1 MSNFA
6 GVSKNE
12 IVWVQ
17 HIRDNFPVYLTT
29 SDKNREVY
37 YIYKYSEKESKYIK
51 INHQSSD
58 PIKLEEKYIKDT
70 KYNKEDNSNIIRNK
84 ATFSNVIDSS
94 GIEEMNARNIKEN
107 TINNIKKRDR
117 PKKKVN
123 TEPTKTI
130 TNPDTKK
137 SNIKSNIKPNI
148 KKKGKLF

>member
-1 MSNFA
+1 MNNFA

-17 HIRDNFPVYLTT
+17 HIRNEFPVYLTT

-37 YIYKYSEKESKYIK
+37 YLYKYSEKESKYIK

-70 KYNKEDNSNIIRNK
+70 KYNKADNNEIIKNK

-94 GIEEMNARNIKEN
+94 GIEEMNTRNIKEN
-107 TINNIKKRDR
+107 TINNTKRDR
-117 PKKKVN
+117 HKKKVN

-137 SNIKSNIKPNI
+137 PNIKSNIKPNI

>member
-1 MSNFA
+1 MGNFI

-17 HIRDNFPVYLTT
+17 HIRDDFPVYLTT

-37 YIYKYSEKESKYIK
+37 YLYKYSEKESKYIK

-84 ATFSNVIDSS
+84 AVLSNVIDSS

-107 TINNIKKRDR
+107 TINNIKKGR
-117 PKKKVN
+117 PKKEIN

-137 SNIKSNIKPNI
+137 SNIKPNI